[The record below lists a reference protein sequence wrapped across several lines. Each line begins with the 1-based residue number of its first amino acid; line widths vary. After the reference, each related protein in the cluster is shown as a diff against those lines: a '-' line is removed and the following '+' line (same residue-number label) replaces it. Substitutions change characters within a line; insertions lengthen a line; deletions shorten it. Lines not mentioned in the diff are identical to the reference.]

1 MLYILE
7 NMTVRQTGR
16 NREMTRL
23 PATAHLS
30 YTEISYMREPH
41 AIISIHFHGGS
52 HDKITP
58 PLSGIKLL
66 TIAVLAA
73 LSGSALS
80 TTLPTEP
87 SSSPIGLSGNYEL
100 AGDLALGSTDTEQTE
115 SFYTASGNASITLTD
130 DSSITLNNAFSIDG
144 GLFSNATDHSIDFI
158 GNGHDLTINHV
169 ATEGSYPLITGSTI
183 KGKNLNFTGI
193 HSLKIAQKSKSI
205 PTNSKAFGL
214 NIEQGTSS
222 IKSTD
227 QHGLEIVSI
236 SVESAQNYGSLD
248 ALALT
253 NGTLETDA
261 RNLNLSVSLGTE
273 ENTSGSTAA
282 GLSFRGAGSAVGGV
296 YESHLNAP
304 ASDIKISATSGQ
316 NTSISAISIIFNN
329 KATITANRLTAG
341 VTASNGDAYGLF
353 FDPTNNDETT
363 NFSLDADADF
373 TVKAENGSAKG
384 IYISSGS
391 QVNSFYNGP
400 ITFSKKTS
408 FDVTASGE
416 AFGID
421 IRHGQHP
428 QFVFEDDAVI
438 SVSSETGNATGVFSN
453 EPAGTFTFNGNTT
466 IKAASAN
473 AEAEATAIDISFGA
487 SLKAGVSEDGT
498 STNGKTVK
506 IEGDVKN
513 NTYQAGSALI
523 GLTGKDSYLT
533 GNVYDATASGADNKI
548 VLFIEDEA
556 KWNNSGES
564 HVNTIHAKGGTIKL
578 SDGST
583 VAINDLTV
591 TDQGLNVFVNEVSG
605 APRVTVENKSGDG
618 RIAVTG
624 SNTLNDSYGNVDA
637 MIRDLSQVVQENGTE
652 GTSLVDTVT
661 AEEGKIRGEVTST
674 LSKDGQWQT
683 TVKSNVSL
691 EGYSALSSLA
701 AVNWRHEMNDVTKRM
716 GELRDSNGKAGA
728 WARAYGSELE
738 YGAQNV
744 TSKNTSIQV
753 GADYAL
759 TDEWKMGAAFSYTD
773 GSMTFDRGDGDNKA
787 YGLAIYGTWMA
798 ENGLFVDL
806 IGKYSRLETEFTS
819 NKLAG
824 EFDNNGWSLSAEA
837 GWRFKPV
844 DEAFVEPQVELTY
857 GRLEGDAFH
866 GSNGVNIV
874 QDDFDSLI
882 GRAGVRAGFFFPE
895 KKGTIYAK
903 ASVAHDFKG
912 DMESFAYLDEP
923 YTPTATLK
931 DELGGTWYEFGL
943 GANFNWSETTYAYVD
958 LQRTTAGN
966 VNEAWRWNVGVRHA
980 F

>member
-1 MLYILE
+1 M
-7 NMTVRQTGR
+7 
-16 NREMTRL
+16 
-23 PATAHLS
+23 
-30 YTEISYMREPH
+30 
-41 AIISIHFHGGS
+41 
-52 HDKITP
+52 
-58 PLSGIKLL
+58 
-66 TIAVLAA
+66 
-73 LSGSALS
+73 
-80 TTLPTEP
+80 
-87 SSSPIGLSGNYEL
+87 
-100 AGDLALGSTDTEQTE
+100 
-115 SFYTASGNASITLTD
+115 
-130 DSSITLNNAFSIDG
+130 
-144 GLFSNATDHSIDFI
+144 
-158 GNGHDLTINHV
+158 
-169 ATEGSYPLITGSTI
+169 
-183 KGKNLNFTGI
+183 
-193 HSLKIAQKSKSI
+193 
-205 PTNSKAFGL
+205 
-214 NIEQGTSS
+214 
-222 IKSTD
+222 
-227 QHGLEIVSI
+227 
-236 SVESAQNYGSLD
+236 
-248 ALALT
+248 
-253 NGTLETDA
+253 
-261 RNLNLSVSLGTE
+261 
-273 ENTSGSTAA
+273 
-282 GLSFRGAGSAVGGV
+282 
-296 YESHLNAP
+296 
-304 ASDIKISATSGQ
+304 
-316 NTSISAISIIFNN
+316 
-329 KATITANRLTAG
+329 
-341 VTASNGDAYGLF
+341 
-353 FDPTNNDETT
+353 
-363 NFSLDADADF
+363 
-373 TVKAENGSAKG
+373 
-384 IYISSGS
+384 
-391 QVNSFYNGP
+391 
-400 ITFSKKTS
+400 
-408 FDVTASGE
+408 
-416 AFGID
+416 
-421 IRHGQHP
+421 
-428 QFVFEDDAVI
+428 
-438 SVSSETGNATGVFSN
+438 FSN

>member
-1 MLYILE
+1 MSALFLTGSSSINLAPDSAEPSVNINVKSSGEARRLYGVALNGGQLTVSNADQVNISLELNRHSDNGGRVNSSAGIAFVSDKTQSSEPQGSAESSLFDVGEATLNITVTRASGSEPLAGIAYENFTSSTPLKDATVKAKELVVNVTDNTPNGAYGGANGLYI
-7 NMTVRQTGR
+7 NNQKTVSPTITIDA
-16 NREMTRL
+16 ET
-23 PATAHLS
+23 ATFNV
-30 YTEISYMREPH
+30 YTEDWHAKGLSSYGFYGKATNVIFTGDTTFNVTSNSSRKDIYAKGIDMLGLKKGSTLTFQKDVKIVAKGMASAQGVYLPNQSE
-41 AIISIHFHGGS
+41 IIFGGNTSITAQALEGANPEG
-52 HDKITP
+52 T
-58 PLSGIKLL
+58 
-66 TIAVLAA
+66 VLAIKNNGGGTIRMGVDA
-73 LSGSALS
+73 EGQLNGK
-80 TTLPTEP
+80 TVEINGDIQNEE
-87 SSSPIGLSGNYEL
+87 SSLTIGLSGSE
-100 AGDLALGSTDTEQTE
+100 STMTSQVTD
-115 SFYTASGNASITLTD
+115 SFAEGENTPRMRLLMAD
-130 DSSITLNNAFSIDG
+130 
-144 GLFSNATDHSIDFI
+144 NATW
-158 GNGHDLTINHV
+158 V
-169 ATEGSYPLITGSTI
+169 AKGSSTV
-183 KGKNLNFTGI
+183 GM
-193 HSLKIAQKSKSI
+193 
-205 PTNSKAFGL
+205 
-214 NIEQGTSS
+214 IEA
-222 IKSTD
+222 D
-227 QHGLEIVSI
+227 
-236 SVESAQNYGSLD
+236 N
-248 ALALT
+248 
-253 NGTLETDA
+253 
-261 RNLNLSVSLGTE
+261 
-273 ENTSGSTAA
+273 
-282 GLSFRGAGSAVGGV
+282 
-296 YESHLNAP
+296 
-304 ASDIKISATSGQ
+304 
-316 NTSISAISIIFNN
+316 
-329 KATITANRLTAG
+329 ATIDL
-341 VTASNGDAYGLF
+341 
-353 FDPTNNDETT
+353 
-363 NFSLDADADF
+363 
-373 TVKAENGSAKG
+373 
-384 IYISSGS
+384 S
-391 QVNSFYNGP
+391 QG
-400 ITFSKKTS
+400 
-408 FDVTASGE
+408 
-416 AFGID
+416 
-421 IRHGQHP
+421 
-428 QFVFEDDAVI
+428 
-438 SVSSETGNATGVFSN
+438 
-453 EPAGTFTFNGNTT
+453 
-466 IKAASAN
+466 
-473 AEAEATAIDISFGA
+473 
-487 SLKAGVSEDGT
+487 
-498 STNGKTVK
+498 
-506 IEGDVKN
+506 
-513 NTYQAGSALI
+513 
-523 GLTGKDSYLT
+523 
-533 GNVYDATASGADNKI
+533 
-548 VLFIEDEA
+548 
-556 KWNNSGES
+556 
-564 HVNTIHAKGGTIKL
+564 
-578 SDGST
+578 GST

-591 TDQGLNVFVNEVSG
+591 TDQGLNVFVNEVSEE
-605 APRVTVENKSGDG
+605 PRVTVAAKSGNG

-624 SNTLNDSYGNVDA
+624 SDTLNDSYGNVDD
-637 MIRDLSQVVQENGTE
+637 MIQDLSQVVQKNGTGTE

-661 AEEGKIRGEVTST
+661 AEEGSIRGEVTST
-674 LSKDGQWQT
+674 LGEDGQWQT

-806 IGKYSRLETEFTS
+806 IGKYSHLETEFTS

-824 EFDNNGWSLSAEA
+824 EFDNNGWSFSAEA

-943 GANFNWSETTYAYVD
+943 GTNFNWSETTYAYVD

>member
-1 MLYILE
+1 MLLNSDTVFNAINNESGASLFLNTTDKALSIEGNGHALTINHNNKNGIFGYGDVEGSATLAGKNIHL
-7 NMTVRQTGR
+7 NNLSSLTIDTKIDGQRNQNYFHPGAALLINGKSSISLSDASSNANNPKTVSIKMSSVDDTVRLYALGLSGGELSIRNADMVNIELAMNKHQGNNKSHASAGIGFISLDTDFTTGR
-16 NREMTRL
+16 
-23 PATAHLS
+23 ATKSTSESTVFDAGDAVVNVVAS
-30 YTEISYMREPH
+30 RNSGTEVMAGISYQNYANSSTKKLIQNATIKAKALNVNVTDLTKGDANGIFIRNQTDKTLDRQFTIDAETSNIIVSSKNGH
-41 AIISIHFHGGS
+41 ATGLSVSGGNDSYKGSVTFTGNTNLIVSSQAADEDLAANGILIRHQKNAQIDFQKNVSIIADGKGSAYGIYQVGESDISFAGGT
-52 HDKITP
+52 H
-58 PLSGIKLL
+58 IKVKGDNPDG
-66 TIAVLAA
+66 TVLAINNEQNGTIRMGVDA
-73 LSGSALS
+73 EGNLNGKTVQIQGDIQNSK
-80 TTLPTEP
+80 
-87 SSSPIGLSGNYEL
+87 SSLTIGLSGSE
-100 AGDLALGSTDTEQTE
+100 STMTSKVTD
-115 SFYTASGNASITLTD
+115 SFAEGENTPRMRLLMAD
-130 DSSITLNNAFSIDG
+130 
-144 GLFSNATDHSIDFI
+144 NATWFAK
-158 GNGHDLTINHV
+158 GNSTVGTIEADN
-169 ATEGSYPLITGSTI
+169 
-183 KGKNLNFTGI
+183 
-193 HSLKIAQKSKSI
+193 
-205 PTNSKAFGL
+205 
-214 NIEQGTSS
+214 
-222 IKSTD
+222 
-227 QHGLEIVSI
+227 
-236 SVESAQNYGSLD
+236 
-248 ALALT
+248 
-253 NGTLETDA
+253 
-261 RNLNLSVSLGTE
+261 
-273 ENTSGSTAA
+273 
-282 GLSFRGAGSAVGGV
+282 
-296 YESHLNAP
+296 
-304 ASDIKISATSGQ
+304 
-316 NTSISAISIIFNN
+316 
-329 KATITANRLTAG
+329 ATIDL
-341 VTASNGDAYGLF
+341 
-353 FDPTNNDETT
+353 
-363 NFSLDADADF
+363 
-373 TVKAENGSAKG
+373 
-384 IYISSGS
+384 
-391 QVNSFYNGP
+391 
-400 ITFSKKTS
+400 
-408 FDVTASGE
+408 
-416 AFGID
+416 
-421 IRHGQHP
+421 
-428 QFVFEDDAVI
+428 
-438 SVSSETGNATGVFSN
+438 
-453 EPAGTFTFNGNTT
+453 
-466 IKAASAN
+466 
-473 AEAEATAIDISFGA
+473 
-487 SLKAGVSEDGT
+487 
-498 STNGKTVK
+498 
-506 IEGDVKN
+506 
-513 NTYQAGSALI
+513 
-523 GLTGKDSYLT
+523 
-533 GNVYDATASGADNKI
+533 
-548 VLFIEDEA
+548 
-556 KWNNSGES
+556 S
-564 HVNTIHAKGGTIKL
+564 HA
-578 SDGST
+578 GST

-591 TDQGLNVFVNEVSG
+591 TNQGLNVFVNEVSDT
-605 APRVTVENKSGDG
+605 PRVTVDKKSGDG

-624 SNTLNDSYGNVDA
+624 SDTLNDRYGNVDD
-637 MIRDLSQVVQENGTE
+637 MIRDLSQVVQENGTGTE

-661 AEEGKIRGEVTST
+661 AEEGSIRGEVTST
-674 LSKDGQWQT
+674 LGEDGQWQT

-773 GSMTFDRGDGDNKA
+773 GSMTFDRGDGDNQA